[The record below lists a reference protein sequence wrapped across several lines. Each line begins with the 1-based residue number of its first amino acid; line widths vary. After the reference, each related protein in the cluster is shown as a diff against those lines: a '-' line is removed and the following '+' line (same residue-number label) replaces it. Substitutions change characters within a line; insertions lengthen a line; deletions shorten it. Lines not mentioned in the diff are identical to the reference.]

1 VSGWRQ
7 RLANAPLAVV
17 FGYYTV
23 VFGLLTWLLD
33 ELTGT
38 TTSWRG
44 RLLGVLLFG
53 VLMTAFTAWQRRRNG
68 GPKEMVDT
76 AAALKAGQL
85 PADADPQVWRERL
98 DRQARTQRR
107 LRLIAPIEFA
117 AFAALGVWLA
127 LSQGPVWWVFVA
139 FFVLVGIACT
149 AAAVVSLRRIDR
161 LRQLLHR

>member
-1 VSGWRQ
+1 
-7 RLANAPLAVV
+7 
-17 FGYYTV
+17 
-23 VFGLLTWLLD
+23 
-33 ELTGT
+33 
-38 TTSWRG
+38 
-44 RLLGVLLFG
+44 
-53 VLMTAFTAWQRRRNG
+53 
-68 GPKEMVDT
+68 MVDT